1 MKQPMKPQMTLTGP
15 PKPMPNCRGALGVS
29 APCIGKHLDPAP
41 QCCRPRAAGTHVE
54 HAGAQQ
60 WLIYGGAVQVAARQV
75 AHSHRACGGVSRLHA
90 AQGNA
95 DAAHK
100 RDVALQLLF
109 VPQRGE
115 VLRYGQARS
124 DSAVGVT
131 CHKCDVASS
140 FNNGS
145 KQRAM
150 RGGAATHRLVLG
162 VDCVERATIE
172 CGSGLHRVDRVG
184 AESSVGA
191 GGVRARELTPRA
203 WVRDRHQPRARRKV
217 VLNPGGD
224 TATDRASLWRAR
236 SWDVW
241 VVDVWVVALGA
252 SDLCSNHHDVA
263 RTREPAV
270 RAYGSPQR
278 RRQAA
283 APARR
288 AGGAAPAPRGAHQ
301 LPPYLRPSTGRD
313 APLLLPPSM
322 PVLTLRCALRP
333 APTHPTHWH
342 TTRQARCAWTLRRPS
357 RASSAASTPR

>member
-1 MKQPMKPQMTLTGP
+1 MLSARKKLQMKQPMKPQMTLTGP

-150 RGGAATHRLVLG
+150 RGGAPPRPWRRLR
-162 VDCVERATIE
+162 RARH
-172 CGSGLHRVDRVG
+172 HRVRQR
-184 AESSVGA
+184 ASSRRTRGSRELSWRRRSA
-191 GGVRARELTPRA
+191 RARA
-203 WVRDRHQPRARRKV
+203 H
-217 VLNPGGD
+217 
-224 TATDRASLWRAR
+224 ATRLGSRSAPAAR
-236 SWDVW
+236 SQ
-241 VVDVWVVALGA
+241 
-252 SDLCSNHHDVA
+252 
-263 RTREPAV
+263 E
-270 RAYGSPQR
+270 
-278 RRQAA
+278 
-283 APARR
+283 
-288 AGGAAPAPRGAHQ
+288 GGAAPGWRYGHGSRELVARSVC
-301 LPPYLRPSTGRD
+301 R
-313 APLLLPPSM
+313 
-322 PVLTLRCALRP
+322 
-333 APTHPTHWH
+333 WW
-342 TTRQARCAWTLRRPS
+342 TTRRLGRS
-357 RASSAASTPR
+357 RK